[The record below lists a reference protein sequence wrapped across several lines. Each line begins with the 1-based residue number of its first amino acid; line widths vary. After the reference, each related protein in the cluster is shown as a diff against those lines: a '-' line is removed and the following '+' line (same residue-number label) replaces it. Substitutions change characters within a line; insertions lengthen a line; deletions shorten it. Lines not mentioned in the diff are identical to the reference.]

1 MRGLSF
7 DMAALCSDA
16 HRQDPHAS
24 GAEPGSETP
33 LETDGYGQHGEAR
46 QLSQHVPE
54 RARPQPHAGQ
64 YAGTVQGVDRG
75 PSTVGTLDIELL
87 RQAAD
92 EVRSVASH
100 LAEREP
106 RTARVLG
113 QIAGHLAELAD
124 IIEREAM

>member
-24 GAEPGSETP
+24 RAEPGSEAP

-46 QLSQHVPE
+46 QLSQHVPPG
-54 RARPQPHAGQ
+54 ARPQPHAGQ
-64 YAGTVQGVDRG
+64 YAGTVHTVDRG
-75 PSTVGTLDIELL
+75 PSTVGTLDIGLL
-87 RQAAD
+87 RHAAD

-100 LAEREP
+100 PAVEA

-113 QIAGHLAELAD
+113 QIAGHLVELAD
-124 IIEREAM
+124 LLAVEAL